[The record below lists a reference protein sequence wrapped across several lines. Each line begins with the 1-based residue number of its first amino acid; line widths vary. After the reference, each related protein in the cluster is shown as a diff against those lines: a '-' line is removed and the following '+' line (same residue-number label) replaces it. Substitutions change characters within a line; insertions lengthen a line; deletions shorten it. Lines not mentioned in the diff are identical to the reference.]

1 MRKILSLCKFQIN
14 NALAFLLYYT
24 GILFLLKHFRLKHKA
39 VVLMYHRILPSSDRA
54 ESFSQNTIMVDPI
67 RFKRQ
72 ITFLTKHFSLVDVR
86 TFAQHCCESIPFPN
100 ATCLITFDDA
110 WQDNYQYA
118 FPILQKYRAPA
129 LIFVPINYIETG
141 KLFWQEAMGHGFYQ
155 LLKSTNPHSA
165 VFLHQQGLAQCKGL
179 PEPQSTQR
187 IIEKVRANKVL
198 PYEEI
203 DSIIRQQTTILG
215 ESIDCGQVDSYL
227 DWARMQQMQNGG
239 IAFGSHACSHRVLT
253 RLSTQEVTKELSES
267 KQKISIAL
275 GVAPIAMAYPDGDNN
290 DAVRAIAASIG
301 YKIGF
306 GTEYGL
312 VSHNDN
318 RFNLKRINMNDRTAN
333 SNPLLLMAILG
344 LF

>member
-1 MRKILSLCKFQIN
+1 MRKILSLCKFQIK

-24 GILFLLKHFRLKHKA
+24 GILFLLKRFRLKNKA
-39 VVLMYHRILPSSDRA
+39 VVLMYHRILPNLDRA
-54 ESFSQNTIMVDPI
+54 KSFSQSTIMVDPI
-67 RFKRQ
+67 RFERQ
-72 ITFLTKHFSLVDVR
+72 IAFLTKHFSLVDVG
-86 TFAQHCCESIPFPN
+86 TFARHFCESIPFAS

-141 KLFWQEAMGHGFYQ
+141 KLFWQESMGHGFYQ
-155 LLKSTNPHSA
+155 LLQTTNPNSA
-165 VFLHQQGLAQCKGL
+165 AFLHQQGLKHCFNLSEQEKIHC
-179 PEPQSTQR
+179 
-187 IIEKVRANKVL
+187 IIEKVRACKPL

-203 DSIIRQQTTILG
+203 DNIIRQQKTILG
-215 ESIDCGQVDSYL
+215 ESIDYGQVDTYL
-227 DWARMQQMQNGG
+227 DWAHMQQMQNGG

-253 RLSTQEVTKELSES
+253 RLSTQEVTRELSES
-267 KQKISIAL
+267 KQKISSAL
-275 GVAPIAMAYPDGDNN
+275 GVAPIAIAYPNGDNN
-290 DAVRAIAASIG
+290 DEVRKVAASTG
-301 YKIGF
+301 YQIGF

-318 RFNLKRINMNDRTAN
+318 RFNVKRINMNDRTVS